1 MTVVRY
7 LLKMMIDARYL
18 VRLQVVYSYSHQSLL
33 IMRTMF
39 KECVNISISPMNTLD
54 SAAEETSQ
62 LL

>member
-18 VRLQVVYSYSHQSLL
+18 VRLQVVYSNSHQSLL

-39 KECVNISISPMNTLD
+39 KERVNISISSRNTLD